1 MIHHKYSYLV
11 KSILAIKTEEGWSNW
26 MGLLCP
32 DWMSVQ
38 RVVFSARQT
47 RPVIIFTPCCQIKS
61 LTLARCHNGCLAVVE
76 QFIIKLFIS
85 QWNRLTFVW
94 WPNSRYL
101 MTDFVLP
108 DGPSMDGLILLQH
121 HHQGSYDSTDSG
133 SLPPTYS
140 RLPPDGHEFPE
151 GESPSVFS
159 TLIGRGPTRLG
170 SHWSRAS

>member
-1 MIHHKYSYLV
+1 M
-11 KSILAIKTEEGWSNW
+11 
-26 MGLLCP
+26 
-32 DWMSVQ
+32 
-38 RVVFSARQT
+38 
-47 RPVIIFTPCCQIKS
+47 
-61 LTLARCHNGCLAVVE
+61 
-76 QFIIKLFIS
+76 
-85 QWNRLTFVW
+85 W

-159 TLIGRGPTRLG
+159 TLIGRGPKGGMALIGRELHSDAG
-170 SHWSRAS
+170 DSNHMP